1 MAISMKGRQQRLK
14 KMLLEKNREFEAHLK
29 QELAKR
35 MKEGPALFASTV
47 RDEGD
52 LGYFGFEQEI
62 NRRQLM
68 SCTQKLQRIT
78 AALERLKDSSYGICE
93 ECGVQISEKRLQV
106 MPFAA
111 YCLECQ
117 EALED
122 EELSEKIRPWT
133 EEGDQPQDT

>member
-1 MAISMKGRQQRLK
+1 MAISMKGRQERLK
-14 KMLLEKNREFEAHLK
+14 KMLLEKNREFEARLK
-29 QELAKR
+29 QELARR
-35 MKEGPALFASTV
+35 MKEGPVLFASTI

-62 NRRQLM
+62 SRRQLI
-68 SCTQKLQRIT
+68 SCAEKLRRIT
-78 AALERLKDSSYGICE
+78 AALERLNDSSYGICE
-93 ECGVQISEKRLQV
+93 ECGAQISEKRLQA

-122 EELSEKIRPWT
+122 EEISEKIRAWM
-133 EEGDQPQDT
+133 EDRDQPQDS

>member
-1 MAISMKGRQQRLK
+1 MAISMKGRQERLK

-35 MKEGPALFASTV
+35 MKEGQALFASTV

-62 NRRQLM
+62 SRRQLI
-68 SCTQKLQRIT
+68 SCNEKLRRIT
-78 AALERLKDSSYGICE
+78 AAIERLNDSSYGICE
-93 ECGVQISEKRLQV
+93 ECGAKISEKRLQV

-117 EALED
+117 EALEH
-122 EELSEKIRPWT
+122 EELSENRAWT